1 MPGTVPSD
9 RVTAAAAALTVF
21 LTDRQIDAGKLNRF
35 TALCDEIRRTMEFD
49 DRMELAERLER
60 DVPVNDTIRL
70 RSVLFHLT
78 GDLYHLERILHYLI
92 LGGDSADPAALHYT
106 HWCISR
112 QLFLGTASGEKMETF
127 VACDL
132 FRYYTAM
139 VRQIAR
145 RWGLTPARA
154 AFRDGPIRRVAVV
167 TNQFTNQGHQPTRDC
182 FDFAARMQDDF
193 GLDVAIINVNG
204 MPARVENVF
213 IPPMVAEVAADLE
226 GVYALKMFG
235 RQVKVASFT
244 EPAFSQDKLRVIVEA
259 IDGYDPDLIVAFGG
273 SNIVA
278 DLYAEADARPVVA
291 IPTTSSITVSLAH
304 IVLGYEENDH
314 TRSIPVLYR
323 APFARRFRP
332 FTFGFTPPPSDGK
345 RVETGFPD
353 DTFLF
358 AVVGT
363 RLELEVGAETL
374 ELFDEILERCPDS
387 ALVFAGEVKEL
398 PGRLAALRNRGRMR
412 CLGHVPDIRAFYA
425 RCHVF
430 LNPPR
435 QGGGGGASYALA
447 EGVPV
452 ISYGSGDVAS
462 NAGPAF
468 CVSDRDAYL
477 ARAVTLATDAEALA
491 EARLAAKAR
500 FVEIGDRTRCVERLL
515 AYGEEARTLL
525 RGGGPATGN

>member
-1 MPGTVPSD
+1 MPETVPSD
-9 RVTAAAAALTVF
+9 RVTAAAAALTVY
-21 LTDRQIDAGKLNRF
+21 LTDRQFDADKLNRF
-35 TALCDEIRRTMEFD
+35 ATLCDETRRSLDFD
-49 DRMELAERLER
+49 SRMDLAERLER
-60 DVPVNDTIRL
+60 AMPTTDTIRL
-70 RSVLFHLT
+70 HSVLFQLT
-78 GDLYHLERILHYLI
+78 GDLYHLERIFHYLI

-112 QLFLGTASGEKMETF
+112 QLFLGTASGEKLSTF

-154 AFRDGPIRRVAVV
+154 ALREGPIRRVAVV

-182 FDFAARMQDDF
+182 FDFAARMQDEF

-204 MPARVENVF
+204 LPVRVENLF
-213 IPPMVAEVAADLE
+213 IPPMVADVAADLD

-244 EPAFSQDKLRVIVEA
+244 EPAFSQSKLRVIVEA
-259 IDGYDPDLIVAFGG
+259 IEGYDPDLIVAFGG

-278 DLYAEADARPVVA
+278 DLFAEADARPVVA
-291 IPTTSSITVSLAH
+291 IPTTSGITISLAH

-314 TRSIPVLYR
+314 TRSIPALYR

-332 FTFGFTPPPSDGK
+332 FTFGFTPPPSEGR
-345 RVETGFPD
+345 RVETGFAD
-353 DTFLF
+353 GTFLF
-358 AVVGT
+358 AVVGN
-363 RLELEVGAETL
+363 RLDLEVSAESL
-374 ELFDEILERCPDS
+374 ELFDDILEHCPDS

-398 PGRLAALRNRGRMR
+398 PGRLALLRNRDRMR
-412 CLGHVPDIRAFYA
+412 CLGHVPDILAFYS
-425 RCHVF
+425 RCGAF

-452 ISYGSGDVAS
+452 ISYGWGDVAS
-462 NAGPAF
+462 NAGPDF

-477 ARAVTLATDAEALA
+477 TRAVALATDADALA
-491 EARLAAKAR
+491 GARRAAKTR
-500 FVEIGDRTRCVERLL
+500 FAEIGDRNRCVERLL
-515 AYGEEARTLL
+515 AYGEEARGLL
-525 RGGGPATGN
+525 PNARATAN